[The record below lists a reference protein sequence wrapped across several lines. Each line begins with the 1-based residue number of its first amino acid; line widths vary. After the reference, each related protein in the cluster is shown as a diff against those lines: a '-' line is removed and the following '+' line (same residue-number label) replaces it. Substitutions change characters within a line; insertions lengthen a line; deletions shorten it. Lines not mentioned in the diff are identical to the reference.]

1 MRGQLFF
8 QSWYAVWENIKQHA
22 VAEVNGLDRKMF
34 SDPRLGGELQRI
46 VEKHEIDIARLN
58 TDPAAIIAD
67 PAQEE
72 RVVNDYGFQRPVKIK
87 RLRVSVPFTGDADT
101 LKIQP
106 SRSTMLSYAVEIGQ
120 KSISFTIPDDQNADR
135 EVTTLCTVVQ
145 GNLDVLRQEYQ
156 QAKPQLEQAVS
167 QAAERRKAEIAAEGQ
182 RDAGHSSFTVRR

>member
-1 MRGQLFF
+1 MRGRLFF
-8 QSWYAVWENIKQHA
+8 QSWYAVWDNIKQRA
-22 VAEVNGLDRKMF
+22 VAEVNGLDRNLF
-34 SDPRLGGELQRI
+34 SDPRLGGELQKI
-46 VEKHEIDIARLN
+46 VDKYEIDVARLN
-58 TDPAAIIAD
+58 TDPAAIVAD
-67 PAQEE
+67 PIEEE
-72 RVVNDYGFQRPVKIK
+72 RVVNDYGFQRAVKIK

-106 SRSTMLSYAVEIGQ
+106 SRSTMLSHAVELGQ
-120 KSISFTIPDDQNADR
+120 NSISFTIPDDQNADR

-182 RDAGHSSFTVRR
+182 RDTGHRSFTVRR